1 MLIKNRY
8 KNMKGI
14 KDYLTEAKHQIDF
27 DFNDILVTSTK
38 YILQADSME
47 EYLQM
52 AFEEN
57 EDYDITDDCV
67 LVDTEFEFISR
78 HSGGCW
84 KGELQLEV
92 KPSKRTVELN
102 QWIFE
107 PHGDV
112 AILESINTQKLQK
125 EIKNYLSVLGEPVKR
140 CKVNL
145 TVDDF
150 K

>member
-1 MLIKNRY
+1 MLIKNNQI
-8 KNMKGI
+8 NMKGLI
-14 KDYLTEAKHQIDF
+14 EYLTEAKHQIDF
-27 DFNDILVTSTK
+27 EFNDILVTSTK

-52 AFEEN
+52 ASEEN
-57 EDYDITDDCV
+57 EDYDISDDCV

-78 HSGGCW
+78 STGDSW
-84 KGELQLEV
+84 EGELQLEV
-92 KPSKRTVELN
+92 RPSKRTIELN

-107 PHGDV
+107 PHGDASV
-112 AILESINTQKLQK
+112 LDSITNQRLQK
-125 EIKNYLSVLGEPVKR
+125 EIKNYLSVLGEQVKR
-140 CKVNL
+140 FKVNL

>member
-1 MLIKNRY
+1 MLIKNNQI
-8 KNMKGI
+8 NMKGLI
-14 KDYLTEAKHQIDF
+14 EYLTEAKHQIDF

-38 YILQADSME
+38 YLLQADSME

-52 AFEEN
+52 ASDEN
-57 EDYDITDDCV
+57 EDYDISDDCV

-78 HSGGCW
+78 STGDCW
-84 KGELQLEV
+84 EGELQLEV
-92 KPSKRTVELN
+92 KPSKRTIEIN

-107 PHGDV
+107 PHGD
-112 AILESINTQKLQK
+112 AYILDSVTTQRLQK
-125 EIKNYLSVLGEPVKR
+125 EIKNYLSDLGESVKR
-140 CKVNL
+140 FKVNL

>member
-1 MLIKNRY
+1 
-8 KNMKGI
+8 MKGI

-47 EYLQM
+47 EYLQL
-52 AFEEN
+52 ASEEN
-57 EDYDITDDCV
+57 EDYDISDDCV

-78 HSGGCW
+78 SSGDCW
-84 KGELQLEV
+84 EGELQLEV
-92 KPSKRTVELN
+92 RPSKRTIELN

-107 PHGDV
+107 PHGNASVLDSV
-112 AILESINTQKLQK
+112 TNPRLQK
-125 EIKNYLSVLGEPVKR
+125 EIKNYLSVLGDDVKR
-140 CKVNL
+140 FKVNL
-145 TVDDF
+145 TVNDF

>member
-1 MLIKNRY
+1 
-8 KNMKGI
+8 MKGI

-47 EYLQM
+47 EYLQL
-52 AFEEN
+52 ATEEN
-57 EDYDITDDCV
+57 EDYDISDDCV

-78 HSGGCW
+78 STGGCW
-84 KGELQLEV
+84 EGELQLEV

-112 AILESINTQKLQK
+112 AILDSVTTQKIQK

-145 TVDDF
+145 NVDDF